1 MSSIKWNRLQSEPRK
16 SLSSYLISILYPNN
30 ANNEKV
36 SVVMCGYKQYNFPI
50 TFLNRDV
57 LSFDY
62 SFFFFFAI
70 KRSRLRNANVIR
82 INRRYRWIRDHCF
95 VSFSFISNH
104 FLLWNATMCLWVCAR
119 IHCCQLHVA
128 GTPKKGRIVQN
139 DIPFLFVFI
148 WMNQTDR
155 FIRSH
160 LVFVSRIEGTWEINR
175 STGKYISFFF
185 LPLWQYDENINIL
198 RI

>member
-1 MSSIKWNRLQSEPRK
+1 MSSIKWNRLQTEPRK

-104 FLLWNATMCLWVCAR
+104 FLLWNATTMSLRAHPLLSVAR
-119 IHCCQLHVA
+119 C
-128 GTPKKGRIVQN
+128 GNSEERTNRSKWYS
-139 DIPFLFVFI
+139 FFV
-148 WMNQTDR
+148 R
-155 FIRSH
+155 FYLDESNGSFHSI
-160 LVFVSRIEGTWEINR
+160 VFVSRIEGTWEINR

-185 LPLWQYDENINIL
+185 LPLWQCDENINIL